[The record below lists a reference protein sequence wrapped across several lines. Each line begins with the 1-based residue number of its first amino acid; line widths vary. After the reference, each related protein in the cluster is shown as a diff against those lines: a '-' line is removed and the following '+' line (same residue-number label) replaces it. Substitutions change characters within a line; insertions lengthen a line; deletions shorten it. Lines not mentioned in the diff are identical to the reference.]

1 MNFTPRQHLEIDN
14 YIKFVDEILHKCDKG
29 IEYCKICPNE
39 FVCTE
44 LEKDDFGLNNSTISE
59 VLTAIQYA
67 LSKVPGYLNP
77 EKRNDLK
84 EHIKDY
90 INESPVHERRI
101 WEDSILDL
109 LLDDKLANPLY
120 KPTAKI
126 GEVRTLLTY
135 NPKINFS
142 THLKCLY
149 IENKDIL
156 TNITFYLPPE
166 ITSNCTKIV
175 NQYIKA
181 KLLDISIPSV
191 TDYIKYY
198 LEKNAPEILRGCNLN
213 DTGLAAALCYYAVF
227 TKSPIPENIAVTGG
241 IDSQGRTL
249 PADFLNGKIET
260 VLRELHFIDRII
272 IPKGSSCSIR
282 VPENV
287 RIIEVRNFEQ
297 TVDIVFGEND
307 DEDTIRRCR

>member
-1 MNFTPRQHLEIDN
+1 MNFIPRQHLEIDN

-77 EKRNDLK
+77 EKRNDLRV
-84 EHIKDY
+84 HIKNY

-109 LLDDKLANPLY
+109 LLDDKLANPSY

-135 NPKINFS
+135 NSRISFS
-142 THLKCLY
+142 TSLKCLCP
-149 IENKDIL
+149 ENKDIL
-156 TNITFYLPPE
+156 PNFTRNLPLE
-166 ITSNCTKIV
+166 IASTCINIV
-175 NQYIKA
+175 NQYIQSKYI
-181 KLLDISIPSV
+181 DITVPQAI
-191 TDYIKYY
+191 DRIIFY
-198 LEKNAPEILRGCNLN
+198 LEKNVPEIIRGCNLN

-227 TKSPIPENIAVTGG
+227 TKSPIPENIAITGG
-241 IDSQGRTL
+241 LDSQGRTL
-249 PADFLNGKIET
+249 PADSLDGKIET

-272 IPKGSSCSIR
+272 IPKGSLFNVYI
-282 VPENV
+282 PENV
-287 RIIEVRNFEQ
+287 KIIEVSNLEQ
-297 TVDIVFGEND
+297 TIDIVFKNNF
-307 DEDTIRRCR
+307 TI

>member
-1 MNFTPRQHLEIDN
+1 MNFIPRQHLEIDN

-67 LSKVPGYLNP
+67 LSKVPGYLNL
-77 EKRNDLK
+77 EKRNDLR
-84 EHIKDY
+84 EHIKNY

-109 LLDDKLANPLY
+109 LLDDKLANPSY

-126 GEVRTLLTY
+126 GEVRALLTY
-135 NPKINFS
+135 NSRISFS
-142 THLKCLY
+142 TYLKCLCP
-149 IENKDIL
+149 KDIMPNF
-156 TNITFYLPPE
+156 TRNLPPA
-166 ITSNCTKIV
+166 ITSNCTKSV
-175 NQYIKA
+175 NQYIQA
-181 KLLDISIPSV
+181 KQIDIPVPQTI
-191 TDYIKYY
+191 DRIIFYI
-198 LEKNAPEILRGCNLN
+198 ENNVPEIIRECNLN
-213 DTGLAAALCYYAVF
+213 DTGLAAALCCYAVF

-249 PADFLNGKIET
+249 PVDSLDGKIET
-260 VLRELHFIDRII
+260 VLRELHFIDKII
-272 IPKGSSCSIR
+272 IPKNSSRSIQ

-287 RIIEVRNFEQ
+287 KIIEVGNFEQ
-297 TVDIVFGEND
+297 TI
-307 DEDTIRRCR
+307 DTIFKNDFII

>member
-1 MNFTPRQHLEIDN
+1 MNFIPRQHLEIDN

-67 LSKVPGYLNP
+67 LSKVPGYLNLG
-77 EKRNDLK
+77 KRNDLRV
-84 EHIKDY
+84 HIKNY
-90 INESPVHERRI
+90 INESPVQERRI

-109 LLDDKLANPLY
+109 LLDDKLANPSY

-135 NPKINFS
+135 NSRISFS
-142 THLKCLY
+142 TYLKCLCP
-149 IENKDIL
+149 KDIMSNF
-156 TNITFYLPPE
+156 TRNLPPA
-166 ITSNCTKIV
+166 ITSNCTKSV
-175 NQYIKA
+175 NQYIQTKQI
-181 KLLDISIPSV
+181 DIPVPQAI
-191 TDYIKYY
+191 DRIIFY
-198 LEKNAPEILRGCNLN
+198 LEKNVPEIIRRCDLN
-213 DTGLAAALCYYAVF
+213 DTGLAAALCCYAVF

-241 IDSQGRTL
+241 IDNQGKTL
-249 PADFLNGKIET
+249 PVGSLDGKIET
-260 VLRELHFIDRII
+260 VLRELHFIDKII
-272 IPKGSSCSIR
+272 IPKDSLRSIQ

-287 RIIEVRNFEQ
+287 KIIEVSNLEK
-297 TVDIVFGEND
+297 TI
-307 DEDTIRRCR
+307 DTIFKNGFII

>member
-1 MNFTPRQHLEIDN
+1 MNFIPRQHLEIDN

-67 LSKVPGYLNP
+67 LSKVPGYLNL
-77 EKRNDLK
+77 EKRNDLR
-84 EHIKDY
+84 EHIKNY

-109 LLDDKLANPLY
+109 LLDDKLANPSY

-135 NPKINFS
+135 NSRISFS
-142 THLKCLY
+142 TYLKCLCP
-149 IENKDIL
+149 EDIMPNF
-156 TNITFYLPPE
+156 TRNLPPA
-166 ITSNCTKIV
+166 ITSNCTKSV
-175 NQYIKA
+175 NQYIQA
-181 KLLDISIPSV
+181 KQIDIPVPQTI
-191 TDYIKYY
+191 DRIIFYI
-198 LEKNAPEILRGCNLN
+198 ENNVPEILRECNLN
-213 DTGLAAALCYYAVF
+213 DTGLAAALCCYAVF

-241 IDSQGRTL
+241 IDNQGRTL
-249 PADFLNGKIET
+249 PADSLDGKIET
-260 VLRELHFIDRII
+260 VLRELHFIDKII
-272 IPKGSSCSIR
+272 IPKNSSRSIQ

-287 RIIEVRNFEQ
+287 KIIEVGNFEQ
-297 TVDIVFGEND
+297 TI
-307 DEDTIRRCR
+307 DTIFKNDFII

>member
-1 MNFTPRQHLEIDN
+1 MNFIPRQHLEIDN

-67 LSKVPGYLNP
+67 LSKVPGYLNL
-77 EKRNDLK
+77 EKRNDLR
-84 EHIKDY
+84 EHIKNY

-109 LLDDKLANPLY
+109 LLDDKLANPSY

-135 NPKINFS
+135 NSRISFS
-142 THLKCLY
+142 TYLKCLCP
-149 IENKDIL
+149 KDIMPNF
-156 TNITFYLPPE
+156 TRNLPPA
-166 ITSNCTKIV
+166 ITSNCTKSV
-175 NQYIKA
+175 NQYIQA
-181 KLLDISIPSV
+181 KQIDIPVPQTI
-191 TDYIKYY
+191 DRIIFYI
-198 LEKNAPEILRGCNLN
+198 ENNVPEILRECNLN
-213 DTGLAAALCYYAVF
+213 DTGLAAALCCYAVF

-241 IDSQGRTL
+241 IDNQGRTL
-249 PADFLNGKIET
+249 PADSLDGKIET
-260 VLRELHFIDRII
+260 VLRELHFIDKII
-272 IPKGSSCSIR
+272 IPKNSSRSIQ

-287 RIIEVRNFEQ
+287 KIIEVGNFEQ
-297 TVDIVFGEND
+297 TI
-307 DEDTIRRCR
+307 DTIFKNDFII

>member
-1 MNFTPRQHLEIDN
+1 MNFIPRQHLEIDN

-44 LEKDDFGLNNSTISE
+44 LEKDDFGLNNSTVSE

-67 LSKVPGYLNP
+67 LSKVPGYLNL
-77 EKRNDLK
+77 EKRNDLR
-84 EHIKDY
+84 EHIKNY

-109 LLDDKLANPLY
+109 LLDDKLANPSY

-135 NPKINFS
+135 NSRISFS
-142 THLKCLY
+142 TYLKCLCP
-149 IENKDIL
+149 KDIMPNF
-156 TNITFYLPPE
+156 TRNLPPA
-166 ITSNCTKIV
+166 ITSNCTKSV
-175 NQYIKA
+175 NQYIQA
-181 KLLDISIPSV
+181 KQIDIPVPQTI
-191 TDYIKYY
+191 DRIIFYI
-198 LEKNAPEILRGCNLN
+198 ENNVPEIIRECNLN
-213 DTGLAAALCYYAVF
+213 DTGLAAALCCYAVF

-241 IDSQGRTL
+241 IDNEGRTL
-249 PADFLNGKIET
+249 PADSLDGKIET
-260 VLRELHFIDRII
+260 VLRELHFIDKII
-272 IPKGSSCSIR
+272 IPKNSSRSIQ

-287 RIIEVRNFEQ
+287 KIIEVGNFEQ
-297 TVDIVFGEND
+297 TI
-307 DEDTIRRCR
+307 DTIFKNDFII

>member
-1 MNFTPRQHLEIDN
+1 MNFIPRQHLEIDN

-67 LSKVPGYLNP
+67 LSKVPGYLNL
-77 EKRNDLK
+77 EKRNDLRV
-84 EHIKDY
+84 HIKNY

-109 LLDDKLANPLY
+109 LLDDKLANPSY
-120 KPTAKI
+120 KPRIKI

-135 NPKINFS
+135 NSKISFS
-142 THLKCLY
+142 TYVKCLY
-149 IENKDIL
+149 LENNDTL
-156 TNITFYLPPE
+156 TNSTFNLPPE

-175 NQYIKA
+175 NQYIQA
-181 KLLDISIPSV
+181 KHVDISIPPG
-191 TDYIKYY
+191 TDYIKYC
-198 LEKNAPEILRGCNLN
+198 LEKNVPEIIRRCDLN
-213 DTGLAAALCYYAVF
+213 ETGLAAALCYYAVF
-227 TKSPIPENIAVTGG
+227 TKSPIPENIAITGG
-241 IDSQGRTL
+241 LDSQGRTL
-249 PADFLNGKIET
+249 PADSLDGKIET

-272 IPKGSSCSIR
+272 IPKGSLFNVYI
-282 VPENV
+282 PENV
-287 RIIEVRNFEQ
+287 KIIEVSNLEQ
-297 TVDIVFGEND
+297 TIDIVFKNNF
-307 DEDTIRRCR
+307 TI

>member
-67 LSKVPGYLNP
+67 LTKVPGYLNLG
-77 EKRNDLK
+77 KRNDLR
-84 EHIKDY
+84 ERIKSY

-109 LLDDKLANPLY
+109 LLDDKLANPSY

-126 GEVRTLLTY
+126 GAVRILLTY
-135 NPKINFS
+135 NSRISFS
-142 THLKCLY
+142 AYLKCLCT
-149 IENKDIL
+149 EDIMPNF
-156 TNITFYLPPE
+156 TRNLPTE
-166 ITSNCTKIV
+166 ITSNCIKIV
-175 NQYIKA
+175 NQYIQTKHI
-181 KLLDISIPSV
+181 DITVPQAI
-191 TDYIKYY
+191 DRIIFY
-198 LEKNAPEILRGCNLN
+198 LEKNVPEIIQRCNLN
-213 DTGLAAALCYYAVF
+213 DTGLAAALCCYAML
-227 TKSPIPENIAVTGG
+227 TKTPIPEYIAITGG
-241 IDSQGRTL
+241 LDSQGKTVQVKSL
-249 PADFLNGKIET
+249 DSKIET
-260 VLRELHFIDRII
+260 VLRELHFIDKII
-272 IPKGSSCSIR
+272 VTKGSSCSIH

-287 RIIEVRNFEQ
+287 KIIEVSNFEQ
-297 TVDIVFGEND
+297 AMDIVFGKWY
-307 DEDTIRRCR
+307 IM